1 MAARPQSRPRGRP
14 PKDQGDGREAL
25 LLAAMRAF
33 ARHGFVAANLRGIAA
48 AAGVSPNL
56 IRVHFGSKTGLWMAC
71 VDKLAEAMTPALE
84 VAAELAD
91 GDARPLPERLRD
103 AVTLTSDYY
112 DAFPDVRDFVLCIS
126 ADEDERAAIVT
137 EKILRPAYEA
147 SRPLIAAGMEAGI
160 IRGAHPALVYV
171 LLNSM
176 LSQPPRFPELI
187 GHIDPEIA
195 PARARAM
202 LIETIIATLLHE
214 PSPEAGHAPDS
225 QKESQP

>member
-1 MAARPQSRPRGRP
+1 MAERPQSRPRGRP
-14 PKDQGDGREAL
+14 PKDQSGGREAL
-25 LLAAMRAF
+25 LLAAISAF
-33 ARHGFVAANLRGIAA
+33 ARHGFVAADLRGIAA

-56 IRVHFGSKTGLWMAC
+56 IRVHFGSKAGLWMAC

-84 VAAELAD
+84 VAAELAE
-91 GDARPLPERLRD
+91 GDPRPLTERLRD

-112 DAFPDVRDFVLCIS
+112 DAFPDVRDFVLRIS
-126 ADEDERAAIVT
+126 ADDDERAAIVT

-176 LSQPPRFPELI
+176 LSQPPRFPEFI
-187 GHIDPEIA
+187 GRIDAGIA
-195 PARARAM
+195 PAQARSM
-202 LIETIIATLLHE
+202 LIETIIATFFHQPLTG
-214 PSPEAGHAPDS
+214 AGHALTV
-225 QKESQP
+225 